1 MNVIFLVISTLSII
15 VIAVTNP
22 ESLLTAF
29 SESAEKALTLS
40 VSLIAVYV
48 IWLGFIKL
56 FEECGLQK
64 FLTKL
69 FKPLMK
75 FLFNTTDEKT
85 SNEISL
91 SLSANMLGIGGIAT
105 PSAIESM
112 RLMDEKQNEKGK
124 LMLFVISATSIQ
136 ILPLSV
142 MQLLAEYGSQ
152 NPSIIFLPTFIST
165 VFSTVLSVI
174 LVKVFS

>member
-15 VIAVTNP
+15 AITIINP
-22 ESLLTAF
+22 ESLLSVF
-29 SESAEKALTLS
+29 STSAEKALSLS

-56 FEECGLQK
+56 FEESGLQNT
-64 FLTKL
+64 LTKL
-69 FKPLMK
+69 FKPLIK

-91 SLSANMLGIGGIAT
+91 SLSANLLGIGGIAT
-105 PSAIESM
+105 PSAIEGM
-112 RLMDEKQNEKGK
+112 RLLDEKQNEKGK
-124 LMLFVISATSIQ
+124 LMLFVISSTSIQ

-142 MQLLAEYGSQ
+142 MQLLTEYGSQ
-152 NPSIIFLPTFIST
+152 NPSIIFLPTLLTTILST
-165 VFSTVLSVI
+165 GLGIV

>member
-15 VIAVTNP
+15 AITITNP
-22 ESLLTAF
+22 ESLLSAF
-29 SESAEKALTLS
+29 STSADKALSLA
-40 VSLIAVYV
+40 VSLIAVYI

-56 FEECGLQK
+56 FEASGLQNS
-64 FLTKL
+64 LTKIFSRL
-69 FKPLMK
+69 IK
-75 FLFNTTDEKT
+75 FLFGVTDQKT
-85 SNEISL
+85 ASEISL

-124 LMLFVISATSIQ
+124 LMLFVISSTSIQ

-142 MQLLAEYGSQ
+142 MQLLTEYGSN
-152 NPSIIFLPTFIST
+152 NPSIIFLPTLFAT
-165 VFSTVLSVI
+165 VFSTVLGVV
-174 LVKVFS
+174 LVKVFF